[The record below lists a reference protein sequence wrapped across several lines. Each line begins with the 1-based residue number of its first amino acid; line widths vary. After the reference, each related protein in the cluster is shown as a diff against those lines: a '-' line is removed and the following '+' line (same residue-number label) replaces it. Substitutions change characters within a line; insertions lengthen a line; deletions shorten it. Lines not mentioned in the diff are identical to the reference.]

1 MKKHIIVVM
10 AVVAIAALA
19 VAGCKQKE
27 KAPQGNVP
35 SQSAQENGLRPETG
49 DGANPHAG
57 VKLQEMPAS
66 AVHEGKV
73 ASTMNSAGYTYV
85 EVDEK
90 GKKLWVAVI
99 ETKIKTGDKVEFPDS
114 PPMENFYSKTLNRTF
129 EKIIFSP
136 VIRVNGKNQVVPA
149 VPEAAKGANPHEGMK
164 TKEMP

>member
-1 MKKHIIVVM
+1 MRKHIVLAM
-10 AVVAIAALA
+10 AVVAVATVA
-19 VAGCKQKE
+19 VGGCTQKE
-27 KAPQGNVP
+27 KAPQG
-35 SQSAQENGLRPETG
+35 SASGHEMKDKNLQPGTG
-49 DGANPHAG
+49 EGANPHAG
-57 VKLQEMPAS
+57 MKPQEMSTS

-99 ETKIKTGDKVEFPDS
+99 ETKVTKGDTVEFPDS

-136 VIRVNGKNQVVPA
+136 VITVNGKSQVVAA
-149 VPEAAKGANPHEGMK
+149 VPEAAKGANPHAGMK
-164 TKEMP
+164 AKEMP